1 MMIALSTIEAGD
13 CIVLNTGS
21 QTIKENTRRLS
32 RTATLDGGAV
42 ITDGGLSEA
51 DRTFEFT
58 VKNVPEYIR
67 DALWALFLRE
77 SRVHLACPEGVFAGY
92 LQRIRIAGA
101 DIAISFMVHE
111 NLT

>member
-13 CIVLNTGS
+13 CIVLN
-21 QTIKENTRRLS
+21 IDREPVRENTRRLS

-42 ITDGGLSEA
+42 ITDSGWSDA
-51 DRTFEFT
+51 DRSFEFS
-58 VKNVPEYIR
+58 VKQVPDYLR
-67 DALWALFLRE
+67 DALWAMYLGE

-101 DIAISFMVHE
+101 DVTVSFMVQE
-111 NLT
+111 KLT